1 MQKKATPV
9 LWLAVMIGIIAL
21 VVVGRWQV
29 SGDNPMLVAIEE
41 TPAYIMGTEC
51 LLRAVVPADQ
61 TAAATKAIK
70 AAETALRAVELKMS
84 AHLDSDSVEI
94 SKFNNAPAGKFVPLS
109 AQTIEILALAKKISG
124 QTFGAFDVTSAPLF
138 RLWKKSGHEKRLPTE
153 DQLAMTMELCGWEQ
167 FEIKNKGAVK
177 HRGGA
182 MLDLG
187 GIAKGY
193 GIDRAVEAMKKSGAR
208 GGLVNV
214 GGDIRCFGSQLDGKP
229 WRISIK
235 DPFHAGKD
243 QHIGVLRLKAGA
255 VCTSGNYH
263 RYVKINSVRYSH
275 IIDPRTGWPADAAP
289 AVTVV
294 APTAAVADAW
304 ATALSV
310 LGEAGLDLIDKKSGI
325 EAMLVIGTPEDHHF
339 ATTNGFNALLEKP
352 IDQHRTTSV
361 ASLQP

>member
-1 MQKKATPV
+1 MQKKVTPV

-51 LLRAVVPADQ
+51 LFRAVVPADQ
-61 TAAATKAIK
+61 TGAATKAIK
-70 AAETALRAVELKMS
+70 SAEAALRAVESKMS
-84 AHLDSDSVEI
+84 VHLDSSEI
-94 SKFNNAPAGKFVPLS
+94 SNLNNTPAGKLMPLS
-109 AQTIEILALAKKISG
+109 AQTMEVLVLAKEISER
-124 QTFGAFDVTSAPLF
+124 TLGAFDITSSPLF
-138 RLWKKSGHEKRLPTE
+138 RFWKKCGKDNRLPTE

-167 FEIKNKGAVK
+167 FELKDKGAAR
-177 HRGGA
+177 HTAGA

-193 GIDRAVEAMKKSGAR
+193 GIDQAIEAMKKADVRGA
-208 GGLVNV
+208 LVNV
-214 GGDIRCFGSQLDGKP
+214 GGDIRCFGNRQDGKP
-229 WRISIK
+229 WRIPIK
-235 DPFHAGKD
+235 DPFSAGKD
-243 QHIGVLRLKAGA
+243 KHIGVLRLKGGA

-263 RYVKINSVRYSH
+263 RYVEIGGLRYSH
-275 IIDPRTGWPADAAP
+275 IIDPRTGWPTDAA
-289 AVTVV
+289 ASVTVV
-294 APTAAVADAW
+294 APTAVVADAW

-310 LGEAGLDLIDKKSGI
+310 LGETGLELIDKKSGI

-339 ATTNGFNALLEKP
+339 AATNGFNALLEKP
-352 IDQHRTTSV
+352 IDQHQTADI